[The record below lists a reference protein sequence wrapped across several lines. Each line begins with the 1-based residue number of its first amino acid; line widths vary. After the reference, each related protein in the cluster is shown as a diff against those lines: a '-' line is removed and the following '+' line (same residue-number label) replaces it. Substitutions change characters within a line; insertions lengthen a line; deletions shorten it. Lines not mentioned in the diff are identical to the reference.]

1 MIKSIHTINRNM
13 NILQKKQENTSA
25 NIANVKTPGFKFQD
39 IVQSTLESKE
49 MLNYSGGNKNNRRQE
64 LGAFTFGNQIDEV
77 YRNFEQG
84 SLVET
89 GNSKDFAIVG
99 NGFFTIQMGNGQVG
113 FTRNGNFKLNEE
125 NQLVTIDGYQV
136 LRVDANGQQDYI
148 YLDNDEI
155 SATNFLISDFSDYG
169 NLASAGNTIF
179 TSDAGGNEVIIGE
192 ISQGYLE
199 MSNVVIADELV
210 RMIEI
215 SREFEANQKLLH
227 TADETLNKAVN
238 EIGRV

>member
-1 MIKSIHTINRNM
+1 MIKSLHTVNRNM

-39 IVQSTLESKE
+39 IVQSTLESRD
-49 MLNYSGGNKNNRRQE
+49 MINYSGGNKNNRRQE

-84 SLVET
+84 SVVET
-89 GNSKDFAIVG
+89 GDSKDFAITG
-99 NGFFTIQMGNGQVG
+99 NGFFTIQMNDGQIG

-125 NQLVTIDGYQV
+125 NQLVTIDGYRV
-136 LRVDANGQQDYI
+136 LGVDDNGQQDFI
-148 YLDNDEI
+148 YSENDEVI
-155 SATNFLISDFSDYG
+155 TTNFLISDFADYR
-169 NLASAGNTIF
+169 NLTSVGNTIF
-179 TSDAGGNEVIIGE
+179 TSGGEDIQAIPGE
-192 ISQGYLE
+192 ISQGFLE
-199 MSNVVIADELV
+199 MSNVAIADELV
-210 RMIEI
+210 KMIEI

>member
-25 NIANVKTPGFKFQD
+25 NIANVKTPGYKFQD
-39 IVQSTLESKE
+39 IIQSTLESKE
-49 MLNYSGGNKNNRRQE
+49 MLNYSGGNKSNRRQE
-64 LGAFTFGNQIDEV
+64 LGGFTFGNQIDEV

-84 SLVET
+84 SLVDT

-136 LRVDANGQQDYI
+136 LGVDANGQQNYI

-155 SATNFLISDFSDYG
+155 STTNFLISDFPDYG
-169 NLASAGNTIF
+169 NLTSAGNTIF
-179 TSDAGGNEVIIGE
+179 TSDAGDNKAITGE
-192 ISQGYLE
+192 ISQDYLE